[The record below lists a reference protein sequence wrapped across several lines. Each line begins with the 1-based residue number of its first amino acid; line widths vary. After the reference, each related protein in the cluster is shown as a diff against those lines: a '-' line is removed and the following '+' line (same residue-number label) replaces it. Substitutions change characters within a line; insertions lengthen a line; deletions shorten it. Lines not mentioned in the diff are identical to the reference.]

1 MEKTS
6 RNLQILNL
14 VSAVLILI
22 AVGMVF
28 FYAPEEQVM
37 GAVQRIFYFHVA
49 SAWVGML
56 AFVVT
61 AVAGVIYLVTSK
73 AVWDRVGNA
82 SVEVGLLFSVSA
94 GVAGA
99 IWARPIWNT
108 WWTWDPRLTTYT
120 IMALIYIAY
129 LMLRQ
134 GVEDPDRR
142 ARFAA
147 VYGLVGVISVPITYF
162 SIRWWRTI
170 HPVVIGNSADTAKGA
185 FAMTTPMLQTF
196 LFSLLAFT
204 VLYFCFLFNRLRL
217 ARLEERVEKLKAEM
231 VTA

>member
-1 MEKTS
+1 MEKPS
-6 RNLQILNL
+6 RALQTLNL
-14 VSAVLILI
+14 VAAVLMLI
-22 AVGMVF
+22 AIGLVF
-28 FYAPEEQVM
+28 FYAPEELVM
-37 GAVQRIFYFHVA
+37 GQVQRIFYFHVA
-49 SAWVGML
+49 SAWVGFL
-56 AFVVT
+56 AFFVT
-61 AVAGVIYLVTSK
+61 VVAGVLYLRGGQPL
-73 AVWDRVGNA
+73 WDRVGSA
-82 SVEVGLLFSVSA
+82 SVEVGLLFSISA

-134 GVEDPDRR
+134 GIDDPDRR

-147 VYGLVGVISVPITYF
+147 VYGIVGFISVPITYM

-170 HPVVIGNSADTAKGA
+170 HPVVIGDQAAGAKGE
-185 FAMTTPMLQTF
+185 FAMTTHMLQTF

-217 ARLEERVEKLKAEM
+217 SRLEERVEQLKAETM
-231 VTA
+231 AA